1 MTAAAVSPH
10 GSGSVQAAPA
20 GLSESDAFQAQAEFC
35 RVMGH
40 TVRLEILHILH
51 ESGGPVA
58 SQDLLEQLGLAK
70 ACLSQHLS
78 RMASVGLIRSHREGR
93 RLYVQIAHPEI
104 GVACDLVRRVLMRQA
119 RDKVHSLGEE

>member
-1 MTAAAVSPH
+1 MTAAVSPR
-10 GSGSVQAAPA
+10 GSGSAQSTPT
-20 GLSESDAFQAQAEFC
+20 GLTESDAFHAQAEFC

-40 TVRLEILHILH
+40 IVRLEILHILH

-58 SQDLLEQLGLAK
+58 SQDLLERLGVAK

-93 RLYVQIAHPEI
+93 RLFVQIAHPEI
-104 GVACDLVRRVLMRQA
+104 GVACDLVRKVLMRQA
-119 RDKVHSLGEE
+119 RAAYSTLSDD